1 MHIFKEDIV
10 MKIEF
15 VDQLSDTLKSRMED
29 DLINYEGNCGVD
41 VNYKPLS
48 LTLSNDQEVV
58 GILNAYKVYSEVYID
73 DMWVH
78 STHRR
83 KGYGRRLI
91 SELENHFKGKGFNN
105 INLVTSAFQAPEF
118 YTKCEFELEFTRE
131 NLQNPKLTK
140 FFFVKFFD
148 DEEQVQGIISQQSI
162 DQLTME

>member
-1 MHIFKEDIV
+1 

-15 VDQLSDTLKSRMED
+15 VEQLSDTLKSRMEE

-41 VNYKPLS
+41 VNYKTLS

-58 GILNAYKVYSEVYID
+58 GILNAYTVYSEVYIE

-78 STHRR
+78 STYRG
-83 KGYGRRLI
+83 KGYGKQLI
-91 SELENHFKGKGFNN
+91 TQLEKHFKNKGFNN

-118 YTKCEFELEFTRE
+118 YTKCGFELEFTRE
-131 NLQNPKLTK
+131 NLHNPKLTK

-148 DEEQVQGIISQQSI
+148 DDEQLQGVISQESA
-162 DQLTME
+162 D